1 MKISIPARH
10 KQIVILIFTLFFV
23 VNGSPRDHTFHGN
36 TFDFNVWKQGRDG
49 FQCPHD
55 QQYVILCKLR
65 WDIIIGELELCMD
78 DGFQCPHDQQYV
90 ILCKLRWDIIIG
102 ELELCMD
109 GGVQCANG
117 TVVTSTVIIAIEA
130 IAIGALMIYACR
142 MRKKVI
148 RNTQSWMVRIP
159 RRDSVDSSD
168 TSKT

>member
-1 MKISIPARH
+1 MKISIPSRH
-10 KQIVILIFTLFFV
+10 KQRLILIFTLFFV

-36 TFDFNVWKQGRDG
+36 TFDFNVWKQGR
-49 FQCPHD
+49 
-55 QQYVILCKLR
+55 
-65 WDIIIGELELCMD
+65 

>member
-1 MKISIPARH
+1 MKISIPSRQ
-10 KQIVILIFTLFFV
+10 KQMIILICTLFSV

-36 TFDFNVWKQGRDG
+36 TFDFNVWKQGR
-49 FQCPHD
+49 
-55 QQYVILCKLR
+55 
-65 WDIIIGELELCMD
+65 

>member
-1 MKISIPARH
+1 MKSGVKFR
-10 KQIVILIFTLFFV
+10 LIAIHMLLFTFYSV
-23 VNGSPRDHTFHGN
+23 VHGSARDHTFHGSA
-36 TFDFNVWKQGRDG
+36 FDFNVWRRGS
-49 FQCPHD
+49 
-55 QQYVILCKLR
+55 
-65 WDIIIGELELCMD
+65 

-130 IAIGALMIYACR
+130 IAIGALLIYACR

-148 RNTQSWMVRIP
+148 RNAQNWMVRLP
-159 RRDSVDSSD
+159 RHGSIDSND
-168 TSKT
+168 TTKA

>member
-1 MKISIPARH
+1 MKISTSSRH
-10 KQIVILIFTLFFV
+10 KQMVILIFTLFFV

-65 WDIIIGELELCMD
+65 WDIL
-78 DGFQCPHDQQYV
+78 
-90 ILCKLRWDIIIG
+90 IG

-109 GGVQCANG
+109 GRVQCANG
-117 TVVTSTVIIAIEA
+117 TVVILTVIIAIEA

-142 MRKKVI
+142 MREKVI
-148 RNTQSWMVRIP
+148 RNTQSRMLRIP

-168 TSKT
+168 TPKT

>member
-1 MKISIPARH
+1 MKSGV
-10 KQIVILIFTLFFV
+10 KFKLIAIHMLLFTFYSV
-23 VNGSPRDHTFHGN
+23 VHGSARDHTFHGSA
-36 TFDFNVWKQGRDG
+36 FDFNVWRRGS
-49 FQCPHD
+49 
-55 QQYVILCKLR
+55 
-65 WDIIIGELELCMD
+65 

-130 IAIGALMIYACR
+130 IAIGALLIYACR

-148 RNTQSWMVRIP
+148 RNAQSWMVRLP
-159 RRDSVDSSD
+159 RNGSIDSND
-168 TSKT
+168 TTKA

>member
-1 MKISIPARH
+1 M
-10 KQIVILIFTLFFV
+10 VILIFTLFFV

-65 WDIIIGELELCMD
+65 WDIL
-78 DGFQCPHDQQYV
+78 
-90 ILCKLRWDIIIG
+90 IG

-117 TVVTSTVIIAIEA
+117 TVVILTVIIAIEA

>member
-1 MKISIPARH
+1 MKISIPSRH
-10 KQIVILIFTLFFV
+10 KQMLISIFTVFCV

-36 TFDFNVWKQGRDG
+36 TFDFNVWKQGR
-49 FQCPHD
+49 
-55 QQYVILCKLR
+55 
-65 WDIIIGELELCMD
+65 

-159 RRDSVDSSD
+159 RRHSVDNSNVEPLD
-168 TSKT
+168 ETMEAYVTKTAIT

>member
-1 MKISIPARH
+1 M
-10 KQIVILIFTLFFV
+10 VILIFTLFFV

-78 DGFQCPHDQQYV
+78 
-90 ILCKLRWDIIIG
+90 
-102 ELELCMD
+102 

-117 TVVTSTVIIAIEA
+117 TVVTLMVIIAIEA
-130 IAIGALMIYACR
+130 IAIGALMIYTCW

>member
-1 MKISIPARH
+1 M
-10 KQIVILIFTLFFV
+10 VILIFTLFFV

-65 WDIIIGELELCMD
+65 WDIIT
-78 DGFQCPHDQQYV
+78 
-90 ILCKLRWDIIIG
+90 G

-117 TVVTSTVIIAIEA
+117 TVVTLMVIIAIEA

>member
-1 MKISIPARH
+1 MKISIPSRH
-10 KQIVILIFTLFFV
+10 KQMLISIFTLFFV

-78 DGFQCPHDQQYV
+78 DGV
-90 ILCKLRWDIIIG
+90 K
-102 ELELCMD
+102 
-109 GGVQCANG
+109 CANG
-117 TVVTSTVIIAIEA
+117 TAVTLTVIIAIQA

-142 MRKKVI
+142 LRKKVI
-148 RNTQSWMVRIP
+148 RNTQRWMVRIP
-159 RRDSVDSSD
+159 RLDSLDNSNVEPLD
-168 TSKT
+168 KTMEAYVTKTAIT